1 MFSILKLI
9 LLLLGKFYYDNEL
22 IDLKKMTLPN
32 QKFYKLTIF
41 TPEKRH
47 ETILVKYENNERISI
62 GSDPNCDLI
71 LKDQKVSSRH
81 CEIFIGENENL
92 LIKDCNSKFGTL
104 VSDSETIDVSS
115 KEIVVQVGRSLFLFS
130 QNLTPNINIYE
141 KNGRFNRHKRSEV
154 FDDDNGTVSDGG
166 SDNGH

>member
-1 MFSILKLI
+1 
-9 LLLLGKFYYDNEL
+9 
-22 IDLKKMTLPN
+22 MTLPN

-62 GSDPNCDLI
+62 GSDRHCDLI
-71 LKDQKVSSRH
+71 LKDPKVSSKH

-154 FDDDNGTVSDGG
+154 FDDGNGTDSDGG
-166 SDNGH
+166 SDTGH